1 MYLTALPTVT
11 LVLVTRVILLN
22 SDLLNSDICVCQIS
36 YSNDFG
42 DLVVAVIS
50 GSNSVV
56 LMLSVVLMISGDSNF
71 VDM

>member
-1 MYLTALPTVT
+1 MIYLYKSL
-11 LVLVTRVILLN
+11 
-22 SDLLNSDICVCQIS
+22 DIYIS

-42 DLVVAVIS
+42 DVVVAVINA

-56 LMLSVVLMISGDSNF
+56 SMLSVVLMISSDSNF

>member
-1 MYLTALPTVT
+1 MYLTALPTVS

-42 DLVVAVIS
+42 DMVVAVIN